1 MDYIQNT
8 KYKIQNTKY
17 KYKIQN
23 GRFGIQEIQEGW
35 FMIGYIFVALLA
47 ERSFPL
53 THLIS

>member
-8 KYKIQNTKY
+8 

>member
-8 KYKIQNTKY
+8 KYKIQNT